1 MESCIFFVWYFFKK
15 SNKQG
20 NYMVVSSS
28 QNIYKI
34 RLLGEGT
41 LKIPSEKQLLG
52 LHFCKK
58 LLVFNNVFKNLIQF

>member
-1 MESCIFFVWYFFKK
+1 
-15 SNKQG
+15 
-20 NYMVVSSS
+20 MVVSSS

-58 LLVFNNVFKNLIQF
+58 LLIFNNVFKKLIQF